1 MLLRIF
7 ILLFIII
14 IIVFIAKWGLG
25 KLSFFKSRKKH
36 LYVIS
41 GLIGVLSF
49 TIYALSLSYFITK
62 MPQDNFD
69 KTVWINNISER
80 HKMID
85 DLLKSNYLIGKNF
98 GEIREVFGEPK
109 ELDSDKNIIIYELI
123 GQTALDFKI
132 TTLKLHIKDSIV
144 QKFTYDTVIE

>member
-1 MLLRIF
+1 
-7 ILLFIII
+7 
-14 IIVFIAKWGLG
+14 
-25 KLSFFKSRKKH
+25 
-36 LYVIS
+36 
-41 GLIGVLSF
+41 
-49 TIYALSLSYFITK
+49 